1 MGRTND
7 DEEAGFDM
15 SSGRNTVY
23 GQVPSNESGAA
34 TYESPTKTTAPTQN
48 TDESLLSPQTIIS
61 IVGSIVT
68 SVAIVMVNKLV
79 MNNGFP
85 FASTLTALHQLT
97 GFCFSSFLIF
107 AKFIPKLPEP
117 LPEYASTRYYI
128 AGLYSSGLVL
138 MNQSLAMNP
147 VAFYQLLK
155 MACIPAIAIL
165 QFVLFKKILP
175 RATVIALAVIL
186 LGVAISTLSPTTP
199 VKTPNPTRTRRR
211 DSPDTV
217 DNNGGIVA
225 FFMGIL
231 TLLVSLGA
239 VFTTALSQIE
249 LNQSPDLKR
258 LSSFQSMNAL
268 SLISFGVC
276 MTAATFVDMKITLKD
291 LITFNVFHKLAAF
304 WAVVVKEAP
313 VGWILAS
320 CAMAILV
327 NLFGFMLIKGTSAI
341 TFQVVGH
348 LKTVLTLA
356 MGAFLFGSAGL
367 DGMKGLGVVVA
378 LVGMVLY
385 SREKL

>member
-1 MGRTND
+1 MRRTSD

-23 GQVPSNESGAA
+23 GQVPSNESDAA
-34 TYESPTKTTAPTQN
+34 THESPTKTAAPTQN

-117 LPEYASTRYYI
+117 LPEYALTRYYI

-199 VKTPNPTRTRRR
+199 AKTPNPTRRR
-211 DSPDTV
+211 DSSDTV
-217 DNNGGIVA
+217 DNGGGIFA

-276 MTAATFVDMKITLKD
+276 MTAATFVDMKITLTD
-291 LITFNVFHKLAAF
+291 LVTFNVFHKLAAF
-304 WAVVVKEAP
+304 WALVVKEAP

>member
-1 MGRTND
+1 
-7 DEEAGFDM
+7 M

-34 TYESPTKTTAPTQN
+34 THESPTKTSASTQN
-48 TDESLLSPQTIIS
+48 MDESLMSAQTIIA

-97 GFCFSSFLIF
+97 GYCFSSFLIF

-117 LPEYASTRYYI
+117 LPEYALTRYYI

-199 VKTPNPTRTRRR
+199 VKNPNPTRR
-211 DSPDTV
+211 DSLDSL
-217 DNNGGIVA
+217 DNSGGGGIVA

-231 TLLVSLGA
+231 TFLVSLGA

-268 SLISFGVC
+268 SLISFSVC
-276 MTAATFVDMKITLKD
+276 MTAATFVDMKITFKD
-291 LITFNVFHKLAAF
+291 LITFNAFNKLSAF
-304 WAVVVKEAP
+304 WDLVVSEAP
-313 VGWILAS
+313 AGWILAS

>member
-1 MGRTND
+1 MGRSSQ
-7 DEEAGFDM
+7 DEEGGFDM
-15 SSGRNTVY
+15 SSGRSTVY
-23 GQVPSNESGAA
+23 GQVPSSEAAA
-34 TYESPTKTTAPTQN
+34 TSNDSSAKMAQPQSK
-48 TDESLLSPQTIIS
+48 DESLLSPQTIVA
-61 IVGSIVT
+61 IVGSIAS
-68 SVAIVMVNKLV
+68 SVAIVMINKLV
-79 MNNGFP
+79 LNNGFP

-107 AKFIPKLPEP
+107 AKFIPQLPEP
-117 LPEYASTRYYI
+117 LPEYALTRYYI

-165 QFVLFKKILP
+165 QFVLFKKTLP

-186 LGVAISTLSPTTP
+186 LGVAISTVSPTAA
-199 VKTPNPTRTRRR
+199 VKAATTKESNATRR
-211 DSPDTV
+211 DSSDS
-217 DNNGGIVA
+217 GLVA
-225 FFMGIL
+225 FFMGLL

-276 MTAATFVDMKITLKD
+276 MAAATFVDIKITIKD
-291 LITFNVFHKLAAF
+291 IFTFEVLSKFGAF
-304 WAVVVKEAP
+304 WKVVVNEAP

-341 TFQVVGH
+341 TYQVVGH

>member
-1 MGRTND
+1 MRRTSD

-23 GQVPSNESGAA
+23 GQVPSNESDAA
-34 TYESPTKTTAPTQN
+34 THESPTKTAAPTQN

-68 SVAIVMVNKLV
+68 SVAIVM
-79 MNNGFP
+79 
-85 FASTLTALHQLT
+85 LT

-117 LPEYASTRYYI
+117 LPEYALTRYYI

-199 VKTPNPTRTRRR
+199 VKNPNPTPRR

-217 DNNGGIVA
+217 DNGFGGGGIVA

-276 MTAATFVDMKITLKD
+276 MTAATFVDMKITLTD
-291 LITFNVFHKLAAF
+291 LVTFNVFHKLAAF
-304 WAVVVKEAP
+304 WALVVKEAP